1 MGMLLLSSNSH
12 EICCCYYWAISV
24 ISGIDIF
31 YKIINCFSFLKLII
45 NYFSLPAFGSGAAVP
60 AVRGESGS
68 ESDGYLSFHILLA
81 PINMQVKFR
90 SKCVIKSYLL
100 NVDRSCKIGT

>member
-1 MGMLLLSSNSH
+1 VITFIHFILSLVTYVHAAFFWIVNTHCWEMGMLLLSSNSH

-45 NYFSLPAFGSGAAVP
+45 NYFSLPAFESGAAVP

-68 ESDGYLSFHILLA
+68 ESDGYLVQMC
-81 PINMQVKFR
+81 N
-90 SKCVIKSYLL
+90 
-100 NVDRSCKIGT
+100 